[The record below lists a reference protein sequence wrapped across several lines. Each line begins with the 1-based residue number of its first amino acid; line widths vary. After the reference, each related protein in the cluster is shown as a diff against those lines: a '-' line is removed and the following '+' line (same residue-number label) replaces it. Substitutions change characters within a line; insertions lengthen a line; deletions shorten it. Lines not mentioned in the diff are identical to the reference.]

1 LALCSSRTWL
11 QIGICQTS
19 NGAIDGAMSGHMAD
33 DGYEEDD

>member
-1 LALCSSRTWL
+1 LALCSAWTRL

-19 NGAIDGAMSGHMAD
+19 DGAINGAMPGHMAD